1 MDITPPQ
8 TNLLFFNLAED
19 GPDVPELTDT
29 MRTKCDG
36 LNALF
41 WLRKSISGSAKCCRL
56 LADGSAAVGCADG
69 IATGGGGRRVRIV
82 THLGV
87 GPEDADALVA
97 ALTAELGGE
106 AVAAVAE
113 GAQNARL

>member
-1 MDITPPQ
+1 M
-8 TNLLFFNLAED
+8 
-19 GPDVPELTDT
+19 
-29 MRTKCDG
+29 
-36 LNALF
+36 
-41 WLRKSISGSAKCCRL
+41 
-56 LADGSAAVGCADG
+56 
-69 IATGGGGRRVRIV
+69 RIV